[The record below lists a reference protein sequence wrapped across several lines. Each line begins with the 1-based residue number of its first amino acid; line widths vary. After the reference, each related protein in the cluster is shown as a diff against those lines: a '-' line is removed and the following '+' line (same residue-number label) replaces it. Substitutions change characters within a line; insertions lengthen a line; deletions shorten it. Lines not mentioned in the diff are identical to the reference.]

1 MRKIQP
7 MGSRRRRRRKQKSGD
22 EKNHIIALINNE
34 MDSAQLMNK

>member
-7 MGSRRRRRRKQKSGD
+7 MGSGRRRRKQKSGD